1 MIRTILAD
9 DHTLVRVGIRNALQ
23 ALPDIEIVGEAN
35 NGPELLT
42 LLRNFA
48 PHLALIDVTM
58 PEFDPI
64 VMTRQI
70 CATYP
75 DLKILI
81 ISAYDDIMYVR
92 GLLAAG
98 AHGYH
103 LKDQPLSDLPLA
115 VEWVLQG
122 KRWIS
127 GPLVDKLVKGE
138 NAPLLPLILSAR
150 QRDILVLLKQG
161 NTNQEIA
168 ERLGLSAK
176 TVENHLTRLYRQ
188 LDVRNRLEAIL
199 YIEQHPELLA
209 APGNVAD
216 TCSNN
221 LVTNYAHINLLII
234 DDNPRYRSHLR
245 QMIARA
251 YEHAY
256 IYEAASVSE
265 ALTLVKR
272 TIIHLA
278 MIDVVLDHEDGI
290 QCTRRLHALSPTTR
304 IVLISAYPD
313 REFHHC
319 GLEAGACAF
328 LDKKDLDL
336 ASLRQIIQD
345 SLVD

>member
-1 MIRTILAD
+1 MIRTVLAD
-9 DHTLVRVGIRNALQ
+9 DHTLVRVGIRNTLQ
-23 ALPDIEIVGEAN
+23 TLPEIEIVGEAN

-42 LLRNFA
+42 LLRNFS
-48 PHLALIDVTM
+48 PNLALIDVTM
-58 PEFDPI
+58 PDFDPI

-115 VEWVLQG
+115 VERVLQG

-127 GPLVDKLVKGE
+127 GPLVDKLIRGE
-138 NAPLLPLILSAR
+138 NVSPPLVLSAR
-150 QRDILVLLKQG
+150 QRDILTLLKQG
-161 NTNQEIA
+161 STNQEIA

-188 LDVRNRLEAIL
+188 LGVRNRVEAL
-199 YIEQHPELLA
+199 VYIGQHPELLA
-209 APGNVAD
+209 VSGTGVD
-216 TCSNN
+216 TCDGGFVPSH
-221 LVTNYAHINLLII
+221 VHIGLMIV
-234 DDNPRYRSHLR
+234 DDNARYRSHLR

-251 YEHAY
+251 YEQVY
-256 IYEAASVSE
+256 IYEAETVSE
-265 ALTLVKR
+265 ALALVRR
-272 TIIHLA
+272 TTVHLA
-278 MIDVVLDHEDGI
+278 LVDVVLGNQEDGI

-304 IVLISAYPD
+304 IILISAYPD
-313 REFHHC
+313 HEFHRR

-328 LDKKDLDL
+328 LDKKDLDIP
-336 ASLRQIIQD
+336 SLRQIIQD
-345 SLVD
+345 SIVN